1 MPGILLYC
9 NGMKPK
15 FKIKL
20 QYDKKN
26 NIWAAIAIIL
36 AVVMYVTIDFSIVAL
51 IAYGFLYYLV
61 KSLHLELDDRCPWLW
76 TLILFIGGSCLTT
89 FSIQYMLLDPEN
101 FTRTTSDC
109 LFCCADFYE
118 QQWADLH
125 HCPCV
130 AAFVWICR
138 LFCIS
143 VPRK

>member
-1 MPGILLYC
+1 MNSNIIHTKLRFQTGFPVYMPGILLYC

-61 KSLHLELDDRCPWLW
+61 KSASG
-76 TLILFIGGSCLTT
+76 TG
-89 FSIQYMLLDPEN
+89 
-101 FTRTTSDC
+101 
-109 LFCCADFYE
+109 
-118 QQWADLH
+118 
-125 HCPCV
+125 
-130 AAFVWICR
+130 
-138 LFCIS
+138 
-143 VPRK
+143 

>member
-61 KSLHLELDDRCPWLW
+61 KSLHTDSVYRRFL
-76 TLILFIGGSCLTT
+76 S
-89 FSIQYMLLDPEN
+89 
-101 FTRTTSDC
+101 
-109 LFCCADFYE
+109 
-118 QQWADLH
+118 H
-125 HCPCV
+125 HFFDTV
-130 AAFVWICR
+130 YAA
-138 LFCIS
+138 
-143 VPRK
+143 

>member
-89 FSIQYMLLDPEN
+89 FRYSICCLILKTLRGQR
-101 FTRTTSDC
+101 TRSS
-109 LFCCADFYE
+109 F
-118 QQWADLH
+118 
-125 HCPCV
+125 
-130 AAFVWICR
+130 
-138 LFCIS
+138 
-143 VPRK
+143 